1 MSDKFNLDPNVL
13 DLDSNPRIIDG
24 SSEHTKLPCPVE
36 EPVIPNKLEP
46 ELETHYLLFSTH
58 SCIHV
63 PAWKQS
69 FLESQHRGFH
79 RDHEVSW
86 NMMLRHQQHQ
96 KTTATLHRFPS
107 FHSLMTYKNYFR
119 ENSDFDEKYYEWI
132 KRPSLVQEVWHIHL
146 ESIKDNRFDH
156 YVNNGQDI
164 IWNAV
169 IHCDQD
175 DELHK
180 YFHYLDT
187 SSELHGIRS
196 AILAKKV
203 ESDEEWLLQVRMPSK
218 LYEEFATTM
227 FHQLG
232 AFQELGFLIQ
242 DVSIWKC
249 DWEDIE
255 NPIEGSDIYEK
266 VQF

>member
-36 EPVIPNKLEP
+36 EPVIPNEP